1 MPNTKEATQVKT
13 DARTQYTKKVIRKC
27 FFTLLKEKPLNKI
40 TVKSICEQAQINRTT
55 FYRYY
60 SDSYDLMEKLE
71 TELLDSF
78 QSYVRDISIQG
89 PEQAIE
95 AMMNAVKDN
104 TELYTILI
112 SDNADRHY
120 IDKMVSNSYQFF
132 QRGFDRRYPQLTP
145 KQRKW
150 LYYYMAQGC
159 ISIVLDW
166 VDGGTKEAP
175 KDVARFVTRL
185 DDLLLKNLLP

>member
-1 MPNTKEATQVKT
+1 MKT
-13 DARTQYTKKVIRKC
+13 DARTQYTKKVIREC
-27 FFTLLKEKPLNKI
+27 FFALLKEKPLNKI
-40 TVKSICEQAQINRTT
+40 TVKSICERAQINRTT

-60 SDSYDLMEKLE
+60 SDPYDLMEKLE
-71 TELLDSF
+71 TELLNSF
-78 QSYVRDISIQG
+78 QNYVRNISAQG

-112 SDNADRHY
+112 SDNADRQY
-120 IDKMVSNSYQFF
+120 IGKMVANSYESF
-132 QRGFDRRYPQLTP
+132 QRGFAQRYPQFTT
-145 KQRKW
+145 KQRRW

-166 VDGGTKEAP
+166 VDGGMKEEP
-175 KDVARFVTRL
+175 KDVAHFVTQL
-185 DDLLLKNLLP
+185 DELLLSNLEN